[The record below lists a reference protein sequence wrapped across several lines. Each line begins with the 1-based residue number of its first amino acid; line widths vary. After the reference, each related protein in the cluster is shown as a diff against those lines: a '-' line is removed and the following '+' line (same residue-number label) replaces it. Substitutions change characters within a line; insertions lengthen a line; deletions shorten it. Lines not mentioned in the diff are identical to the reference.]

1 MSINIE
7 SGSFTDLKDYTV
19 LGNTGITSV
28 AATVIGN
35 GYYGT
40 PSVDVSTVTELSGF
54 ATPSVPGNPYGP
66 YGTGQG
72 ILAEEKAVSAQIQLG
87 DLANNVDVA
96 IAGLSTIRTDF
107 TPTGST
113 VTLLPFVEN
122 RFPANTALSGVNI
135 VFDAGMSGA
144 GAFFF
149 MTCAGTTMNLE
160 NISNIDILNGGTSN
174 NIFWIST
181 GTGGTITF
189 TGTSPTNT
197 IQDPVPG
204 IFIARTKITFE
215 NPINIG
221 GRVFVREG
229 DIQFNGGTTVGS
241 HVDALPYTSVFT
253 LLSNAGITKTGAS
266 PITVN
271 VVSGFYGDA
280 NDGGLNTVTFSG
292 GGTLHNND
300 TETAIAKAA
309 IITYGKL
316 IDSIN
321 LAPTVDTLG
330 SLYGATTLTI
340 NPGKSVS
347 PSTINFIGTTIIFD
361 ADSNPDA
368 QFMVVSTSGYMTF
381 NSDTQIVLRNG
392 AKNTN
397 IFWLSELGFVFHLVS
412 YTIYGIFLA
421 NNGPVGFNTTPVT
434 VHGRVYSG
442 DTIYFD
448 ADLSEFDP
456 AERSAPLLGDLCFLG
471 NTLINTDQ
479 GILPV
484 SLIRPGIHTIDGQ
497 RIIAVTETLQETD
510 DHLVC
515 FEKDSLGPDCPNAQT
530 MMSPNHAVFYNE
542 KLVRAYDLVKDPE
555 LSGEDKVHK
564 VPYAGELLYNIL
576 MDTYT
581 TVTAN
586 NMVCETLDPD
596 HHIAK
601 LYKVNMR
608 KHMATTA
615 SAY

>member
-1 MSINIE
+1 MSTNIE
-7 SGSFTDLKDYTV
+7 SGSFPDLKDYTV
-19 LGNTGITSV
+19 LCGTAISSL
-28 AATVIGN
+28 APTVIGN
-35 GYYGT
+35 GYYGS
-40 PSVDVSTVTELSGF
+40 PSGDMSTVIELSGF

-66 YGTGQG
+66 YGNGQG
-72 ILAEEKAVSAQIQLG
+72 VPGQDKADNAQIQLG
-87 DLANNVDVA
+87 DLANNVDAA

-122 RFPANTALSGVNI
+122 RFPAVTALSGVDI
-135 VFDAGMSGA
+135 VLDAGMSGA
-144 GAFFF
+144 GAIFY

-160 NISNIDILNGGTSN
+160 NISSITLLNGATRN

-181 GTGGTITF
+181 GAGGAIHF

-204 IFIARTKITFE
+204 IFIATAQILFA

-221 GRVFVREG
+221 GRVFVETG
-229 DIQFNGGTTVGS
+229 DVQFNGGVTVGS
-241 HVDALPYTSVFT
+241 VNALPYTSVFT
-253 LLSNAGITKTGAS
+253 LLSNAGITKVGVS

-280 NDGGLNTVTFSG
+280 NNGALTTVTFSG
-292 GGTLHNND
+292 GGTLHDND
-300 TETAIAKAA
+300 TETANAKAA
-309 IITYGKL
+309 IIGVGKL

-321 LAPTVDTLG
+321 AAPTVDTLG
-330 SLYGATTLTI
+330 SSYGATTLTI

-347 PSTINFIGTTIIFD
+347 PSTILFMGTTIIFD
-361 ADSNPDA
+361 AGSNPDA
-368 QFMVVSTSGYMTF
+368 QFMVVSTSSYISF
-381 NSDTQIVLRNG
+381 NSGTQFVLRNG

-397 IFWLSELGFVFHLVS
+397 IFWLSDLGFGFNS
-412 YTIYGIFLA
+412 PSGIIYGTFLA
-421 NNGPVGFNTTPVT
+421 NNGPVAFNTTPVT
-434 VHGRVYSG
+434 LHGRVYSG
-442 DTIYFD
+442 NTIVFD
-448 ADLSEFDP
+448 ADLSEVDP

-542 KLVRAYDLVKDPE
+542 KLVRAYELVRDPE

-596 HHIAK
+596 HRMAK

-615 SAY
+615 CAY